1 MLTYADNHLN
11 AVLTSFIKTQRI
23 LREITPHYNL
33 WIPNMFIET
42 ANNTSAIILNGSGHS
57 KNDVIK
63 FPNQEGISNFLSEAC
78 VVSQS
83 RGGQWSGYL
92 ISSTQSLHLSTK
104 SRPQVRKPS

>member
-1 MLTYADNHLN
+1 MLCSP
-11 AVLTSFIKTQRI
+11 VLRD
-23 LREITPHYNL
+23 ITLQYNL

-42 ANNTSAIILNGSGHS
+42 ANNISAIILNGSGHS

-83 RGGQWSGYL
+83 RGWAVVRL
-92 ISSTQSLHLSTK
+92 LNLFNAISTSLN
-104 SRPQVRKPS
+104 